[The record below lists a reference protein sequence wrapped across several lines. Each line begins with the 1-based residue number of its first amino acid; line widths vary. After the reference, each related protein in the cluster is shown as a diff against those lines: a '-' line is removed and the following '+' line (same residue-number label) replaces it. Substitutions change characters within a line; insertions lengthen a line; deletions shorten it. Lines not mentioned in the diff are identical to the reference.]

1 MTRAGCE
8 AHGSHAYAALHND
21 SEQAYIGNGRN
32 RTRRHAMGFF
42 TEMFARPRPRE
53 QDRYRAAFAIL
64 NAMSESDRFD
74 IGIKPADFPRI
85 AREMATRQ

>member
-1 MTRAGCE
+1 
-8 AHGSHAYAALHND
+8 
-21 SEQAYIGNGRN
+21 
-32 RTRRHAMGFF
+32 MGFF